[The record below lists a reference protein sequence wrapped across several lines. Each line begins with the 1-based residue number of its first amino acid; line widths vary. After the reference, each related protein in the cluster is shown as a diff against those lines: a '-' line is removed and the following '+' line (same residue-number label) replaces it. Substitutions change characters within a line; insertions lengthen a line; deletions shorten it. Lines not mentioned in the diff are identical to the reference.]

1 MGQPKPTGKTYQL
14 RRVNQNQNKQTSNN
28 AGSSSAMNTYDKL
41 IDSDSEE
48 TPRITPELKPASGNI
63 KKKQQKQ
70 NKQLTGSQLEDA
82 IISDTFVP
90 SSPNA
95 AEQTNKKNQSEQ
107 SAASPHSGNL
117 GKRGDDQQRGR
128 TP

>member
-14 RRVNQNQNKQTSNN
+14 RRANQNQNKQNSNN

-48 TPRITPELKPASGNI
+48 TPRITSELKPTAGNI

-90 SSPNA
+90 SSPNTA
-95 AEQTNKKNQSEQ
+95 GQTNKKNQSDNLT
-107 SAASPHSGNL
+107 ASPHSGNL
-117 GKRGDDQQRGR
+117 EKRGDDQ
-128 TP
+128 